1 MADKAGI
8 ANEVVGAAVANKVT
22 QVGAAAGLT
31 GWLMSV
37 NWIGWAGVAIALAG
51 FGVNL
56 YFQHRRDK
64 REQAERE
71 ERRWREEREHQ
82 LRMDAL
88 KERCRV

>member
-1 MADKAGI
+1 MADKSGI

-51 FGVNL
+51 FAVNL
-56 YFQHRRDK
+56 YFQRRQDQ
-64 REQAERE
+64 REQAERD

-88 KERCRV
+88 KERREV

>member
-1 MADKAGI
+1 MSDKAGI

-56 YFQHRRDK
+56 YFQRRRDK
-64 REQAERE
+64 REQTESLARIEA
-71 ERRWREEREHQ
+71 
-82 LRMDAL
+82 LRG
-88 KERCRV
+88 RCDV

>member
-1 MADKAGI
+1 MADKSGI

-31 GWLMSV
+31 GWLMTV
-37 NWIGWAGVAIALAG
+37 NWIGWVGVAIALAG
-51 FGVNL
+51 FGFNV

-71 ERRWREEREHQ
+71 ERRWRAEREHQ
-82 LRMDAL
+82 LRMEAL
-88 KERCRV
+88 KERCEV